1 MKKIFYIYYVVGSL
15 LGLNSCADLDI
26 TPASS
31 IDKDEFTGL
40 RKMWKVQ

>member
-26 TPASS
+26 TPA
-31 IDKDEFTGL
+31 EL
-40 RKMWKVQ
+40 H